1 MGFLRENADVFAY
14 EPSDVPGIPQEVIEH
29 HLAVCPDARSVKQK
43 VRCEAQDR
51 QDFII
56 EQVHKLKKAH
66 TIREVLH
73 PTLQSNTICNDTTI
87 NRFRLD
93 RLDRRDYA

>member
-43 VRCEAQDR
+43 VRCQAQDL
-51 QDFII
+51 QDFIV
-56 EQVHKLKKAH
+56 EQVRKLEKAH

-73 PTLQSNTICNDTTI
+73 PTWTANPVVVPK
-87 NRFRLD
+87 
-93 RLDRRDYA
+93 AEWV